1 MEGIIEQLKFNDAG
15 LIPAIAQDAES
26 GEVLMLAWMNR
37 EALEKTVETGEVHY
51 WSRSRSELW
60 HKGATSG
67 NIQRVRDIRTDCDK
81 DVILVRI
88 EQVGGAACHT
98 GRRSCF
104 SWVLEDGA
112 WTDDGVMVFDPEETY
127 GKK

>member
-1 MEGIIEQLKFNDAG
+1 
-15 LIPAIAQDAES
+15 
-26 GEVLMLAWMNR
+26 MLAWMNR

-51 WSRSRSELW
+51 WSRSRGELW